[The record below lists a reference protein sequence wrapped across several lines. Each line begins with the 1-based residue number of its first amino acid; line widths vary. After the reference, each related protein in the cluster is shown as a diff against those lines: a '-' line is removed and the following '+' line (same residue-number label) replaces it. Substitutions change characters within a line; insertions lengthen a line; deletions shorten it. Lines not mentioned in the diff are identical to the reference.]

1 MIRMLLTVLALAV
14 AAPGFAAKT
23 AGSDVPLEDFFRHSE
38 FTTVSLSPDG
48 LHLAVTVPEDDR
60 TLLAVLRVNDKK
72 LIGKWDYGTNL
83 HIQDVLWV
91 TNERIVFRVAY
102 KTGSFDFQ
110 APAPDLYASNI
121 DGSRRIDIPN
131 GNTYQILGRV
141 KAEPGKLWVQR
152 SIDQAYLFRLDTMT
166 GRVITEAMAPLDG
179 GGFILDREDNLRYA
193 VGVVDHGRKARTL
206 RRDGDDWTLVRE
218 DDTRAGGYRQPLGFL
233 PDNKRVYFGVSDEGE
248 PARLVAMDP
257 ETQESTVLSNNGTVD
272 PSGFVTGHDESTLL
286 ALRYEDGY
294 PSYDLIAPEHPL
306 TPVLA
311 GLIAAFP
318 DHAVQFFNVS
328 EDENL
333 VVFRVFS
340 DVDPGTFYMFN
351 RETGQATYLL
361 SNRQWIKPEKMAKQR
376 PISYEARDGLKIH
389 GYLTLPNG
397 LEPKNLPMV
406 LFVHGG
412 PHGPRDGWGFDPH
425 VQAMA
430 SRGYAVLQV
439 NYRGSGGYGRK
450 FMSAGYRKWGT
461 TMQDDLTDA
470 VKWITGEG
478 IVHPDRVCI
487 YGGSYGGY
495 AALMSPAREPD
506 LYQCTI
512 GYVGVYSLPMM
523 FKWGDI
529 PDSSSGRAFLERVL
543 PETEAEQR
551 AQSSAYNV
559 DKITIPVMLVHGEKD
574 QRVPIQQY
582 NFLLKELRR
591 AGKPPEDT
599 VVEKK
604 EGHGFYDVDNNAR
617 LYTRI
622 FKFLDRHTALR
633 D

>member
-1 MIRMLLTVLALAV
+1 MIRILLTALALVV
-14 AAPGFAAKT
+14 AAPVFAAKT
-23 AGSDVPLEDFFRHSE
+23 AGSDVPLADFFRHAE
-38 FTTVSLSPDG
+38 FTSVSLSPDG
-48 LHLAVTVPEDDR
+48 QHLAVTVPEDDR
-60 TLLAVLRVNDKK
+60 TLLAVLRVGDKK
-72 LIGKWDYGTNL
+72 LVGKWDYGTNL
-83 HIQDVLWV
+83 HIQNVLWV

-102 KTGSFDFQ
+102 KTGSFDFRS
-110 APAPDLYASNI
+110 PAPDLYASNI

-141 KAEPGKLWVQR
+141 QAEPGKLWVQR

-179 GGFILDREDNLRYA
+179 GGFVLDREDNIRYA
-193 VGVVDHGRKARTL
+193 VGVVNNGRTQRTL
-206 RRDGDDWTLVRE
+206 RRDGDQWTMINE
-218 DDTRAGGYRQPLGFL
+218 TESGAGGFRTPLGFL
-233 PDNKRVYFGVSDEGE
+233 PDNKRVYFLVSDKGE
-248 PARLVAMDP
+248 TSRLVAIDP
-257 ETQESTVLSNNGTVD
+257 ETQASTVLSHNETVE
-272 PSGFVTGHDESTLL
+272 PSGWVTGHDESTLL
-286 ALRYEDGY
+286 AMRYEDGF

-333 VVFRVFS
+333 IVFRAYS

-361 SNRQWIKPEKMAKQR
+361 SNRQWIKPEKMARMR
-376 PISYEARDGLKIH
+376 PIKYTARDGLEIH

-397 LEPKNLPMV
+397 LEPEGLPMV

-412 PHGPRDGWGFDPH
+412 PHGVRDGWVFDPH
-425 VQAMA
+425 VQVMA

-439 NYRGSGGYGRK
+439 NYRGSGGYGRH
-450 FMSAGYRKWGT
+450 FMSTGYRKWGT

-478 IVHPDRVCI
+478 IVDPDRVCI
-487 YGGSYGGY
+487 YGASYGGY
-495 AALMSPAREPD
+495 AALMSPVREPD

-529 PDSSSGRAFLERVL
+529 PETPEGRAFQSRIL

-551 AQSSAYNV
+551 AQSAAYNV
-559 DKITIPVMLVHGEKD
+559 DRIRIPVMLVHGEKD

-582 NFLLKELRR
+582 NFLLRELRK

-604 EGHGFYDVDNNAR
+604 EGHGFYDVQNNVN

-622 FKFLDRHTALR
+622 FRFLDRHTAP
-633 D
+633 